1 MSKIKFLIA
10 ALLITIGLVLGGCS
24 SVAIMQEQPSTTNNT
39 SMFVR
44 IEYFRAPD
52 GGYCYICYNKD
63 TKVMYI
69 ISYDGIATV
78 MLNPDGTPQTYSN

>member
-10 ALLITIGLVLGGCS
+10 TLLITIGLVLGGCS

-44 IEYFRAPD
+44 IEAFKTPYLD
-52 GGYCYICYNKD
+52 NCYVVYAKD

-69 ISYDGIATV
+69 ISPEGIATV
-78 MLNPDGTPQTYSN
+78 MLNPDGTPQIYSK